1 MDPRD
6 SGISLSIRRVHYV
19 HTMLEVRPGE
29 AYRLLSELL
38 GRRVNLLAFSAI
50 PMDAEHTQLALF
62 PESLEALARAA
73 EKTGI
78 VLTGPQ
84 RAFLIQGDDQLG
96 VFAEIHGR
104 LYEANVNVYASSGIT
119 DGRGGY
125 GYVLY
130 VKSADFVTAARA
142 LGCLGCE

>member
-1 MDPRD
+1 M
-6 SGISLSIRRVHYV
+6 GYSIRGVEYFYAIV
-19 HTMLEVRPGE
+19 KDRPGE
-29 AYRLLSELL
+29 GYKTLSQLAAE
-38 GRRVNLLAFSAI
+38 GVNLLAFSAI

-130 VKSADFVTAARA
+130 VKSADFVTAAQA